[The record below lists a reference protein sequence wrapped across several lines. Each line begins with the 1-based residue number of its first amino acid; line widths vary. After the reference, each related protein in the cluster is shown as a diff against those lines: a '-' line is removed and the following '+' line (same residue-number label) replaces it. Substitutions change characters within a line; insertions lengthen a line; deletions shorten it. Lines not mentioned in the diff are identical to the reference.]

1 MSEIKIKAYIAAVVD
16 GKHLTRTQA
25 RAAMDEIMDGRATPA
40 QIAAFITALRMKGET
55 IDEITGCAEAMRSK
69 AASIAPRRTRKTNV
83 DVHDTAFLPGVVVD
97 TCGTGGD
104 GMNTF
109 NISTTSAFVVSG
121 AGVTVAKHGNRAVSS
136 GCGSADAMR
145 MLGVNIDLAPE
156 DVQMC
161 IERIGI
167 GFLFAPT
174 FHAAMKH
181 AIGPRREVGIRTI
194 FNVLGPLTNPAGA
207 TAQML
212 GVYHPALTRP
222 LASVLG
228 KLGCKGALV
237 VHGQGGY
244 DEITITG
251 PTRVT
256 QLKNG
261 RTRTYSIKP
270 EDFGMKSANAKG
282 IKGGDAE
289 YNAEFIRGVLAGNT
303 GPGRD
308 VVLLNSAAALLAAG
322 AASAM
327 KQGVLLSAQS
337 IDSGAALRKL
347 DLLVKET
354 NT

>member
-1 MSEIKIKAYIAAVVD
+1 MSDIQIKSYISRVVD
-16 GKHLTRTQA
+16 GKDLSRADA
-25 RAAMDEIMDGRATPA
+25 RAAMGEIMGGRATPA

-55 IDEITGCAEAMRSK
+55 IDEITGCAEAMRAQ
-69 AASIAPRRTRKTNV
+69 AAGIRPRRTRKSNV
-83 DVHDTAFLPGVVVD
+83 DKDDISFLPGVVVD

-109 NISTTSAFVVSG
+109 NISTASAFVAAG

-136 GCGSADAMR
+136 GCGSADVMR
-145 MLGVNIDLAPE
+145 MLGVNIDLSPGE
-156 DVQMC
+156 VQMC

-207 TAQML
+207 TAQVL
-212 GVYHPALTRP
+212 GVYAPHLTKP
-222 LASVLG
+222 LAAVLG
-228 KLGCKGALV
+228 KLGCQGALV

-251 PTRVT
+251 STQVT

-261 RTRTYSIKP
+261 RTRTYTLRP
-270 EDFGMKSANAKG
+270 EDFGMKSVSAKG
-282 IKGGDAE
+282 IRGRDAE
-289 YNAEFIRGVLAGNT
+289 YNADFIKAVLNGDK

-322 AASAM
+322 AAKDM
-327 KQGVLLSAQS
+327 TQGVQDAALS
-337 IDSGAALRKL
+337 IDSGAAARKL

>member
-1 MSEIKIKAYIAAVVD
+1 MSDIKIKTYIAAVVEGRNLSRAD
-16 GKHLTRTQA
+16 A
-25 RAAMDEIMDGRATPA
+25 RAAMGEIMGGRATPA

-55 IDEITGCAEAMRSK
+55 IDEITGCAEAMRAQ
-69 AASIAPRRTRKTNV
+69 AAAIKPRRTRKSNV
-83 DVHDTAFLPGVVVD
+83 DPQDKDFLPGVVVD

-109 NISTTSAFVVSG
+109 NISTASAFVAAG

-136 GCGSADAMR
+136 GCGSADVMR
-145 MLGVNIDLAPE
+145 MLGVNIDLSPDE
-156 DVQMC
+156 VRTC

-207 TAQML
+207 TAQVL
-212 GVYHPALTRP
+212 GVYSPALTKP
-222 LASVLG
+222 LACALG

-237 VHGQGGY
+237 VHGKGGY

-251 PTRVT
+251 PTQVT

-261 RTRTYSIKP
+261 RTRSYTIKP
-270 EDFGMKSANAKG
+270 EDFGMKSVSAASIAG
-282 IKGGDAE
+282 RDAE
-289 YNAEFIRGVLAGNT
+289 YNADFIRSVLNGDK
-303 GPGRD
+303 GPARD
-308 VVLLNSAAALLAAG
+308 VVLLNTAAALLAAG
-322 AASAM
+322 AVTDM
-327 KQGVLLSAQS
+327 KNGVQRAAQS
-337 IDSGAALRKL
+337 IDSGAAARKL
-347 DLLVKET
+347 DLLIKET